1 MGEIKE
7 SSKRRCLM
15 VGPIVFNYT
24 IIELAVIVWPRANV
38 YYEKIIFMV
47 FIEIIS
53 DIIDWVSV
61 RFLEEIGRRKSH
73 CDDSICDISEI

>member
-1 MGEIKE
+1 
-7 SSKRRCLM
+7 M

-53 DIIDWVSV
+53 DIID
-61 RFLEEIGRRKSH
+61 
-73 CDDSICDISEI
+73 